1 MFLGITILEYCVNT
15 KMPKS
20 LHFIERRRSA
30 GESITD
36 VESSSLTSGT
46 ASQLISNG
54 ICSFNP
60 TSTKGKWIFIIQTT
74 ILTFCPISILLAQ
87 NGYSFYTLMIEK
99 EQIFHKSNLVTS
111 FLSII
116 NVIVLTNSYHFY
128 FRVASRFILLEF
140 YFIFR

>member
-1 MFLGITILEYCVNT
+1 MEVYFILIMQKVYRYSFNDIGISCKH

-60 TSTKGKWIFIIQTT
+60 TSTKGKWIFLIQTT
-74 ILTFCPISILLAQ
+74 ILTFFPISILLAQ
-87 NGYSFYTLMIEK
+87 NGYSFYEMMIEK
-99 EQIFHKSNLVTS
+99 EQILHKSNLVRS
-111 FLSII
+111 FYRLS
-116 NVIVLTNSYHFY
+116 S
-128 FRVASRFILLEF
+128 
-140 YFIFR
+140 